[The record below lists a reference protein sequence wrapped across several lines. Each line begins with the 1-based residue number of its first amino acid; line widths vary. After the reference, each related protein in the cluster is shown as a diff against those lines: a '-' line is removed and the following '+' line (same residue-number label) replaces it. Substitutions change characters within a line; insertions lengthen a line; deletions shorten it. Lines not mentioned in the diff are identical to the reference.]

1 MSIFEIILL
10 DRIEVDKIYLY
21 LSLLKIQI
29 IEFWESIWLYKRNKI
44 MSNIISIN

>member
-29 IEFWESIWLYKRNKI
+29 IEF
-44 MSNIISIN
+44 